1 MKNIPLKYFLPL
13 VLLLL
18 PVTIIAQLYT
28 PVTITGFNHD
38 VVAETGTSSLTTTTS
53 ALDGVAQSNKVMYT
67 VSFGINN
74 QFDGGGIPDNGTITN
89 AAGTYQLMPYN
100 GSNAL
105 IVQRNQ
111 NADLTLTTPA
121 KFSGLRVLCFATE
134 GIAQVNVKLFFTDG
148 SITNLITNYFLDDW
162 FNGTSNLVLSGFGRC
177 TRATPASGA
186 DAFPNNP
193 RLYFMDVPMTCADRQ
208 KSLQKINFSNVTT
221 AGSNAPFP
229 NAVFFALSGKA
240 FTQNITTSTTNGTCT
255 TNGSATVTVTG
266 LPAVTSIVWVTTP
279 VQTGPTVSLPPG
291 PYTVSITDASLCVTN
306 LPIVIPLTN
315 TQIFNLPNPPASI
328 CSGTS
333 FTPNLVS
340 NSTSYLWTPPTGV
353 SNTGIANPVLSP
365 TVTTSYTVTATLGYC
380 IHVLSPYIVNV
391 APAATMS
398 PLNPVTICSGS
409 SFTPSPVSNATTYSW
424 SPTTG
429 VSNPAI
435 LNPVLSPTTTTLYT
449 LTGTLGACTVS
460 RTLLVN
466 VLQGVTVNA
475 GSDVSIFSGS
485 SVQLQGTGSAGT
497 YLWTPSTGLSST
509 NVLNPVASPATTT
522 TYTLL
527 ITNPNGCSNTDNVIV
542 TVIPYCVKPLNA
554 FSPNGDGINDKWIV
568 TNGGT
573 CTKNIRVIVFN
584 RYGNVVYQ
592 SEDYKNNWDGTYK
605 GKPLPDATY
614 YYTIRFILV
623 NNDEI
628 NLNGDLT
635 ILR

>member
-13 VLLLL
+13 VFLLL

-100 GSNAL
+100 GNNAL

-193 RLYFMDVPMTCADRQ
+193 RLYFMDIPMTCADRQ

-229 NAVFFALSGKA
+229 NAVLFALSGKA

-279 VQTGPTVSLPPG
+279 VQTGPTASLPPG

-380 IHVLSPYIVNV
+380 VHVVTPYIVNV

-398 PLNPVTICSGS
+398 PLNPVTICLGS
-409 SFTPSPVSNATTYSW
+409 SFTPNPVSNATTYSW

-509 NVLNPVASPATTT
+509 NVLNPVASPTTTT

-573 CTKNIRVIVFN
+573 CTKNIRVIIFN

>member
-1 MKNIPLKYFLPL
+1 M
-13 VLLLL
+13 
-18 PVTIIAQLYT
+18 
-28 PVTITGFNHD
+28 
-38 VVAETGTSSLTTTTS
+38 
-53 ALDGVAQSNKVMYT
+53 
-67 VSFGINN
+67 
-74 QFDGGGIPDNGTITN
+74 
-89 AAGTYQLMPYN
+89 
-100 GSNAL
+100 
-105 IVQRNQ
+105 
-111 NADLTLTTPA
+111 
-121 KFSGLRVLCFATE
+121 
-134 GIAQVNVKLFFTDG
+134 
-148 SITNLITNYFLDDW
+148 
-162 FNGTSNLVLSGFGRC
+162 
-177 TRATPASGA
+177 
-186 DAFPNNP
+186 
-193 RLYFMDVPMTCADRQ
+193 
-208 KSLQKINFSNVTT
+208 
-221 AGSNAPFP
+221 
-229 NAVFFALSGKA
+229 
-240 FTQNITTSTTNGTCT
+240 
-255 TNGSATVTVTG
+255 
-266 LPAVTSIVWVTTP
+266 
-279 VQTGPTVSLPPG
+279 
-291 PYTVSITDASLCVTN
+291 
-306 LPIVIPLTN
+306 
-315 TQIFNLPNPPASI
+315 
-328 CSGTS
+328 
-333 FTPNLVS
+333 VS

-380 IHVLSPYIVNV
+380 VHVVTPYIVNV

-409 SFTPSPVSNATTYSW
+409 SFTPNTVSNATTYSW

-475 GSDVSIFSGS
+475 GSDVSIFSGA
-485 SVQLQGTGSAGT
+485 SVQLQGTGTAGT

-509 NVLNPVASPATTT
+509 NVLNPVASPTSTT